1 MTFSIDF
8 VVTTCDPA
16 QPLTHL
22 LAQPDLRAA
31 TAGPVRDLVGHL
43 SIIIDGQEA
52 PSAYEEPMLRLV
64 DLWLR
69 KIPWIVGGDT
79 ETVTLRNSEHC
90 FAFMPAGH
98 SVELSFFAGTE
109 SEIEESLL
117 DPVTVRT
124 ETFVAGVLGLGGRVW
139 SLCQRTDGSEMVSA
153 DDPVRDL
160 ETSLSE
166 AKKAWHDH
174 QIHQRR

>member
-8 VVTTCDPA
+8 VVTHDDAAHPLA
-16 QPLTHL
+16 QV
-22 LAQPDLRAA
+22 LAQPGLCAA
-31 TAGPVRDLVGHL
+31 TFGPVRDLVGRL
-43 SIIIDGQEA
+43 AIVIDGQEA
-52 PSAYEEPMLRLV
+52 PAAYEEPMLRLV

-90 FAFMPAGH
+90 FAFVPAGN

-117 DPVTVRT
+117 EPVTVKT
-124 ETFVAGVLGLGGRVW
+124 DIFVAGVLSLGERVW
-139 SLCQRTDGSEMVSA
+139 TLCQRTDGAAAEAS

-160 ETSLSE
+160 QTSLTE
-166 AKKAWHDH
+166 ARRAWRDH
-174 QIHQRR
+174 QLHQRR